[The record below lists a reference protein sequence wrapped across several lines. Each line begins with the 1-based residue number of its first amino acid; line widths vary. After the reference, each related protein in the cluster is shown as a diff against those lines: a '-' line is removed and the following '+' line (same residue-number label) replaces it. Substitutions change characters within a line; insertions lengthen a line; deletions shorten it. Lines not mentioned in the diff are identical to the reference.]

1 MPATHDDQSVA
12 SRKPR
17 RLLTWTPLVT
27 STRRTRH
34 ASGTFRRT
42 LQALQASYRRD
53 PSIRLIATQVIGAEL
68 PHCRSSRFGD

>member
-34 ASGTFRRT
+34 ASGTFRHTR
-42 LQALQASYRRD
+42 QALQA
-53 PSIRLIATQVIGAEL
+53 
-68 PHCRSSRFGD
+68 